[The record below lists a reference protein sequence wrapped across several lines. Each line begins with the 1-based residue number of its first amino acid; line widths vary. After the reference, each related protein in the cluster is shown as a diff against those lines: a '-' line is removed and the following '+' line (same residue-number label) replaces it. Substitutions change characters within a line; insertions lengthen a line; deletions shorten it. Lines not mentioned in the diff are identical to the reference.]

1 MDRKY
6 AIIDM
11 DGTMVSSMHYWD
23 QLGEEYFRSRG
34 ITDDLT
40 EVLEL
45 ARPMTIPETAE
56 LFVRY
61 FSLPDDPEQICADLC
76 AMMEAHYRN
85 DIPAKPGVAAYLQM
99 LQEQGVT
106 LCVVSSTTEYLVR
119 ICLQR
124 LGFDKYFDFILSC
137 ESVGSGKHRPDA
149 YFAAAEKMGAAPE
162 EIAVYEDA
170 VYAVQTALKAGFY
183 VVGVYDE
190 PSKAMWPEIQA
201 IAHETVSFE

>member
-23 QLGEEYFRSRG
+23 QLGEEFFQSRG
-34 ITDDLT
+34 IKDDLS

-61 FSLPDDPEQICADLC
+61 FHLPDDAERICADLC
-76 AMMEAHYRN
+76 AMMEHHYRN

-99 LQEQGVT
+99 LYETGVKM
-106 LCVVSSTTEYLVR
+106 CVVSSTTEYLVK

-124 LGFDKYFDFILSC
+124 LGFDKYFDFIMSC
-137 ESVGSGKHRPDA
+137 ESVGAGKHRPDA
-149 YFAAAEKMGAAPE
+149 YFVAAEKLGAKPE

-170 VYAVQTALKAGFY
+170 VYAVRTALEAGFY

-190 PSKAMWPEIQA
+190 PSKPMWPEIQA

>member
-61 FSLPDDPEQICADLC
+61 FSLPDDPEKICADLC

-137 ESVGSGKHRPDA
+137 ESIGSGKHRPDA
-149 YFAAAEKMGAAPE
+149 YFAAAEKLGAKPE

-170 VYAVQTALKAGFY
+170 VYAVRTALDAGFY

-190 PSKAMWPEIQA
+190 PCKDMWPEIQS